1 MHLIFSWKAN
11 CNLDAPIS
19 LSLLFD
25 ELSYDTVENFMIG
38 DSSSDDRSLLL
49 WVTNSEKSSNAKH
62 PQHRIARRNGCFRRL
77 RKKRVRVEN

>member
-11 CNLDAPIS
+11 CNLDAPMS

-38 DSSSDDRSLLL
+38 DSSSDDRSLL
-49 WVTNSEKSSNAKH
+49 
-62 PQHRIARRNGCFRRL
+62 
-77 RKKRVRVEN
+77 

>member
-11 CNLDAPIS
+11 CNLDAPIP

-38 DSSSDDRSLLL
+38 DSSSDDRSLL
-49 WVTNSEKSSNAKH
+49 
-62 PQHRIARRNGCFRRL
+62 
-77 RKKRVRVEN
+77 